1 MRTAGGLEQ
10 TVDGLRRDLV
20 LALATTAV
28 GFAVVLLARWGPDW
42 PAQEF
47 RALVASRDGLLAWT
61 NQWYGGEALP
71 GYSLLYPL
79 FAVVL
84 GAPGTGLFAIG
95 LAAWCAGR
103 LNPVGRGVARNVY
116 AISVVFTL
124 AASLLIGQV
133 PFLLGAA
140 FGSAA
145 FVAHQAQRSWL
156 VAALAALSSLASP
169 LAGLFL
175 LMIGISLAT
184 RRPREALPFA
194 GASAGLVVAALT
206 GGASGPFPC
215 PWSSLVGVWVFSL
228 AIALCTTKQDWL
240 LRRFAALYALAA
252 VFAFVV
258 PNPIGGNITRL
269 GRLIA
274 LPLLCILVATSH
286 RMLRRRMAVLAAG
299 GLVWTLVP
307 LVSSIVHGAAD
318 PSRNRSYYS
327 GLISFLSTQQP
338 TAGRL
343 EIPFTREHW
352 EASYVAAVFPLARGW
367 ERQTD
372 LAYNSV
378 LYGPLTAA
386 TYKTWLD
393 DAAVDLVALPSV
405 PLDSGGR
412 AEAALLVHPPSYL
425 VPVWSDANWRVW
437 RVTGATPIAS
447 GAGTV
452 TDLDASSV
460 SVRFA
465 AAGSELIRIH
475 SSRLWS
481 VTSATGCIDTSP
493 AGWLIVRS
501 PGAGTVDIAARLGTG
516 VLGGRPDCDGA

>member
-1 MRTAGGLEQ
+1 MRIAGGLEQ
-10 TVDGLRRDLV
+10 TIDGPRRDAV
-20 LALATTAV
+20 LGLAATAV
-28 GFAVVLLARWGPDW
+28 GVAVVLLARWGPDW

-71 GYSLLYPL
+71 GYSLLYPV
-79 FAVVL
+79 FALVL
-84 GAPGTGLFAIG
+84 RAPGTGLFAVA

-103 LNPVGRGVARNVY
+103 LNPTARGRARIVY
-116 AISVVFTL
+116 AVSVVFTL

-145 FVAHQAQRSWL
+145 IVAHQARRPWT
-156 VAALAALSSLASP
+156 VAVLAALCSLASP
-169 LAGLFL
+169 LAGMFL
-175 LMIGISLAT
+175 LMIGVSLAT
-184 RRPREALPFA
+184 RRPREALPYGA
-194 GASAGLVVAALT
+194 ASAGLAVAALA

-228 AIALCTTKQDWL
+228 SIALCASRQDWL
-240 LRRFAALYALAA
+240 LRRFAVLYAAAA
-252 VFAFVV
+252 VFAFVL

-274 LPLLCILVATSH
+274 LPLLFVLVARSH
-286 RMLRRRMAVLAAG
+286 RIVVRRIVLLVAG

-307 LVSSIVHGAAD
+307 LVSSIVHGATD
-318 PSRNRSYYS
+318 PSRNRSYYT
-327 GLISFLSTQQP
+327 GLISFLRTQQP
-338 TAGRL
+338 SAGRL

-372 LAYNSV
+372 LAYDDV

-386 TYKTWLD
+386 SYKTWLD
-393 DAAVDLVALPSV
+393 DSAVDLVALPSV

-412 AEAALLVHPPSYL
+412 AEAALLAHPPAYL
-425 VPVWSDANWRVW
+425 TPVWSDAHWRVW
-437 RVTGATPIAS
+437 RVSGATPIAS
-447 GAGTV
+447 GSGQV

-460 SVRFA
+460 SVRFP

-475 SSRLWS
+475 SSRLWRVMS
-481 VTSATGCIDTSP
+481 PTGCIDTSP

-501 PGAGTVDIAARLGTG
+501 PRAGTVDIAARLGAG
-516 VLGGRPDCDGA
+516 MLGGRPDCDGA